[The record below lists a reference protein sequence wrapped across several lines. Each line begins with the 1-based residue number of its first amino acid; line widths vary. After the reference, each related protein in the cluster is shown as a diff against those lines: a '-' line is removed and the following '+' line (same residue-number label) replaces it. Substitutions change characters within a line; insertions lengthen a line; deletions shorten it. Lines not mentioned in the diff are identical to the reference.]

1 MKNITAQR
9 KSTTVAARWHLFDA
23 RGAALGRLAT
33 AIVRILRGKDNVSFA
48 PHKDSANH
56 VVVINADKVVVTGNK
71 ERAKLYHRFSGYP
84 GGIRSLTTEEVRTR
98 DARKLIEYA
107 VFGMLPKNKLRA
119 RMLRRLHLYCG
130 ERQPH
135 TIDKTLAIGKKS

>member
-1 MKNITAQR
+1 MN
-9 KSTTVAARWHLFDA
+9 TTIPDVKQIRRDWRLVDA
-23 RGAALGRLAT
+23 EGQILGRMASR
-33 AIVRILRGKDNVSFA
+33 IVVLLRGKHKPTYT
-48 PHKDSANH
+48 PHLDTGDF

-84 GGIRSLTTEEVRTR
+84 GGIHSLTTEEVRTR

-130 ERQPH
+130 DRQPH